1 MALACLDQLR
11 RVRESID
18 REVSRQSWHE
28 INDLVLQFDDLF
40 EKWKKSDL
48 GKQAVKSG
56 RGLEGIFRVGTMR
69 YLGAPEKTSERLD
82 HLNEVIVSA
91 KKLKPEGAR
100 RKR

>member
-1 MALACLDQLR
+1 MVYLEKLR
-11 RVRESID
+11 KVRESIEC
-18 REVSRQSWHE
+18 EVSEKRWSK
-28 INDLVLQFDDLF
+28 IANLVLQFDDLF
-40 EKWKKSDL
+40 EKWKNSDL